1 MILFDMSNPRIVS
14 PVRTQVRLI
23 PTTID
28 DMIAAD
34 HPARIIW
41 GYVQD
46 LDFSAFYK
54 EIRAVEGGPGR
65 PATDPRLLFGLW
77 LFATTE
83 AVGSA
88 RELAE
93 LCTRDLPYI
102 WLCGGVS
109 VNHHTLADFRSENEE
124 KFRGLLKRHML
135 SLLATGEVQME
146 HVVQDGVR
154 VRSHAGASSFR
165 RRAEL
170 EKLKAE
176 VEKQVDALSKEVDR
190 QPKASRTRKEAAAA
204 RTKKEQN
211 DRREAAIKRAKE
223 TDEAQVAAKTKKS
236 KSSGERRQK
245 VADEGTTRASTTDA
259 DASKMKMADGGF
271 RPAFNCQAAM
281 DPDSGYL
288 IEVEVIQSGSDGAA
302 LPPMV
307 DLIEKSYGMQPV
319 SMAADGGFATL
330 DAIAKLTKKNVAVY
344 VPTRTQKSSK
354 PDAPEIAAWR
364 QRMETPK
371 AKERYEKRKRI
382 EWSFARMR
390 NWGMYQFV
398 VRGIRRVSSSFL
410 LYVLTHNYV
419 NHIRR
424 SALAV

>member
-1 MILFDMSNPRIVS
+1 M
-14 PVRTQVRLI
+14 
-23 PTTID
+23 ID
-28 DMIAAD
+28 DMIPAN
-34 HPARIIW
+34 HPVRIIW
-41 GYVQD
+41 GYVES
-46 LDFSAFYK
+46 LDFSSFYG
-54 EIRAVEGGPGR
+54 EIRAVQGGPGR

-124 KFRGLLKRHML
+124 KFRGLLKRHMV

-154 VRSHAGASSFR
+154 VRGHAGAASFR
-165 RRAEL
+165 RRGEL
-170 EKLKAE
+170 EKLKAD
-176 VEKQVDALSKEVDR
+176 VERQVEALSTEVDR

-204 RTKKEQN
+204 RAKKEQD

-223 TDEAQVAAKTKKS
+223 TDEAQVAAKKKKS
-236 KSSGERRQK
+236 KASGEQRQK
-245 VADEGTTRASTTDA
+245 AADEGTTRASTTDA
-259 DASKMKMADGGF
+259 DATKMKMADGGF
-271 RPAFNCQAAM
+271 RPAFNGQAAM

-288 IEVEVIQSGSDGAA
+288 IAVEVTTSGSDGAA
-302 LPPMV
+302 LPPMAE
-307 DLIEKSYGMQPV
+307 LIEESYGTPP
-319 SMAADGGFATL
+319 SSISADGGFATV
-330 DAIAKLTKKNVAVY
+330 DAIVKLAKKNITAY
-344 VPTRTQKSSK
+344 VPTRTQKSTK

-364 QRMETPK
+364 ERMETPK
-371 AKERYEKRKRI
+371 AKENYEKRKRI

-390 NWGMYQFV
+390 NWGMSQFV
-398 VRGIRRVSSSFL
+398 VRGLKRVSSSFL

-424 SALAV
+424 SALAA